1 MKYRP
6 APLHEGRGDL
16 RLVLINAPP
25 HDTKDRKNGRADAK
39 RHEERHGERNGDGDE
54 ETECGGDEMIGSR
67 IAACFCC
74 LSYPVLCSFRVL
86 VLNRI
91 YRLPE

>member
-25 HDTKDRKNGRADAK
+25 HGTKNGENGRADAK
-39 RHEERHGERNGDGDE
+39 RHEERHGERNGDE